1 MRAPIVSISASALVI
16 LSALVACGGGNASGP
31 SVGVNG
37 SGQAPPAELG
47 DAGAVASL
55 DIDAGAPSTVAPL
68 PGAATGGEKLPNVG
82 ATRGPEPGRSKEDIL
97 ALVKTRKTQARAC
110 YDAALKTHPGIEGQI
125 VIRWTIDPKGNV
137 TEVALDNN
145 SSAIVEP
152 AVSSCLI
159 GIVMSFHFPESV
171 RGLETHASYPWTFHP
186 RGTPAESPS
195 P

>member
-1 MRAPIVSISASALVI
+1 MRAPILSISASALVTV
-16 LSALVACGGGNASGP
+16 SALVACGGGNANAP

-37 SGQAPPAELG
+37 TGQAPPAEIA
-47 DAGAVASL
+47 DAGVSSL

-68 PGAATGGEKLPNVG
+68 PGAASGGDKLPNVG

-97 ALVKTRKTQARAC
+97 ALVKTRKSQARAC
-110 YDAALKTHPGIEGQI
+110 YDAAVKDHPGIEGQI

-137 TEVALDNN
+137 TEVALDSN

-159 GIVMSFHFPESV
+159 GLVKSFHFPESV

-186 RGTPAESPS
+186 RGTPAESGNP
-195 P
+195 